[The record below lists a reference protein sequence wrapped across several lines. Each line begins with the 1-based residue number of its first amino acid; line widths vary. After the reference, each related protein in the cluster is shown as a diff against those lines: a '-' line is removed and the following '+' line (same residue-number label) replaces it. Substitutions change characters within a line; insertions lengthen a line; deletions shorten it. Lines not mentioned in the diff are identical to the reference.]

1 MNGYNNKYLLID
13 LSNHTY
19 EILPLSEHILTDYI
33 GGTGLSSYLLYK
45 YSSLNSDPFSPDNPL
60 IFSSS
65 PLTGTKLTTTS
76 KFAITTKSPLT
87 NFIGDSMS
95 SSHFADKLKK
105 TGFDALVI
113 IGKSK
118 SNKII
123 KIQNSSIEF
132 IDASNIWGKTTNET
146 EKILNQNLGN
156 DFSFACIGPAGE
168 NLVRFAG
175 IKNDGGRMAART
187 GVGAVMGSKLIK
199 AIAIHGTQKIN
210 IANQSELNVIRKEL
224 SIKSLGDSTEKY
236 RTTGTTINM
245 SILNRLEMLPTNNFK
260 QSVFKE
266 AKNIEGENLL
276 KNHYSKKAHCAN
288 CTIGCEKIFITNDDN
303 NPTESRLEFQTTAS
317 LGSNIGVS
325 NPNWIIRAANLCD
338 ELGMDTIS
346 TGVTIGWAIEA
357 SEKGHLNSSIK
368 INSENSLLD
377 LIKKIAY
384 RDSIGDLL
392 ADGTK
397 LASESIGKDSANYAM
412 HVKGLEIPSYDPRN
426 LPALSLALSVST
438 KGACHNRASAY
449 DIDFNNKEIFNNP
462 TIIASKTKASED
474 YSAILDSMI
483 WCKFLRKSFNNFYEE
498 TSEIYSLITGVKY
511 DSEKL
516 KKAGERINNIKK
528 LFNIQ
533 NGWIRSD
540 DNLPERLLNS
550 KNQIMSH
557 SYLDSMIDSYYHF
570 RGWDKNGNIPI
581 SKLSELNLNTKEYA
595 SKNTL

>member
-1 MNGYNNKYLLID
+1 MNGYNNKYLLIN
-13 LSNHTY
+13 LNNYSY
-19 EILPLSEHILTDYI
+19 EIHPLTENILTDYI

-45 YSSLNSDPFSPDNPL
+45 YSSFNSDSFSPDNPL
-60 IFSSS
+60 IFASSL
-65 PLTGTKLTTTS
+65 LTGTKLTTTS

-123 KIQNSSIEF
+123 KIQNSSVEF
-132 IDASNIWGKTTNET
+132 IDATNIWGKTTSET
-146 EKILNQNLGN
+146 ERILNQKLGN
-156 DFSFACIGPAGE
+156 NFSFACIGPAGE

-199 AIAIHGTQKIN
+199 AIAIHGTQEIN
-210 IANQSELNVIRKEL
+210 IANQTELNLIRKEL
-224 SIKSLGDSTEKY
+224 SLKSLGDSTEKY

-260 QSVFKE
+260 QSVFNE

-288 CTIGCEKIFITNDDN
+288 CTIGCEKIFITNDGNDK
-303 NPTESRLEFQTTAS
+303 TESRLEFQTTAS

-338 ELGMDTIS
+338 DLGMDTIS

-357 SEKGHLNSSIK
+357 SEKGHLNSAII

-397 LASESIGKDSANYAM
+397 LASQSTGKGSANYAM

-449 DIDFNNKEIFNNP
+449 DIDFNNKEIFNDP
-462 TIIASKTKASED
+462 TIIAAKTKTSED

-483 WCKFLRKSFNNFYEE
+483 WCKFLRKSFNDFYEE

-511 DSEKL
+511 NSRKL

-540 DNLPERLLNS
+540 DNLPDRLLNS

-557 SYLDSMIDSYYHF
+557 SYLDSMIDNYYHF

-595 SKNTL
+595 SKNTI